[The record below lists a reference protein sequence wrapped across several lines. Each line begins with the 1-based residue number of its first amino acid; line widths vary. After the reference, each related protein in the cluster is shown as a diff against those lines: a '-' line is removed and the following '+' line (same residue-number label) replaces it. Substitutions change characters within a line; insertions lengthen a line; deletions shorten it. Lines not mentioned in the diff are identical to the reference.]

1 MAPQYHCKQEAFMS
15 DTFYREQ
22 AARQNRITT
31 LIVIGLATVACLV
44 LFGIRSFQDNC
55 TGSFDRTPESVI
67 ASYIE
72 HITNRSAEATRR
84 CWKDEAYFSLETG
97 CSEICI
103 SRLFGTSYEI
113 IDLHLEPELIN
124 AANRAEILA
133 EVTISC
139 TDGTQHTG
147 QIVLDGVP
155 RDVPWRHWKIVQS
168 EIGGPLGESWC
179 R

>member
-1 MAPQYHCKQEAFMS
+1 MS

-22 AARQNRITT
+22 AARQTRITT
-31 LIVIGLATVACLV
+31 LIIVGLTTIACLV

-55 TGSFDRTPESVI
+55 TGSFDRAPESVI
-67 ASYIE
+67 TSYIE
-72 HITNRSAEATRR
+72 HITNRNPDGTRR
-84 CWKDEAYFSLETG
+84 CWVDEAYFSLETG

-103 SRLFGTSYEI
+103 GRLFGTPYQVM
-113 IDLHLEPELIN
+113 DMLLEPETIT

-133 EVTISC
+133 QVTIAC
-139 TDGTQHTG
+139 ADGTQNTG

-168 EIGGPLGESWC
+168 EFGGQLGESWC